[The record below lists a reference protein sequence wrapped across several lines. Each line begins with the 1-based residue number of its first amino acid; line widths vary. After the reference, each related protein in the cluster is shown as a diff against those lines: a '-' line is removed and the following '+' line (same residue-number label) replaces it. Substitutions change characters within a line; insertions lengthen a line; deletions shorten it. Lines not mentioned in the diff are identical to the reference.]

1 MTPIPLFPPRRI
13 LTADEREALQLLAR
27 SQDGCR
33 QSIMLARGLM
43 IGTLENLVRA
53 SLATAE
59 LRSIIV
65 TRRAMLVPWL
75 KITDAGRRALGTG
88 WTLR

>member
-1 MTPIPLFPPRRI
+1 MEPRK
-13 LTADEREALQLLAR
+13 LTSDEREALQLLAR

-43 IGTLENLVRA
+43 VETLENLVRT
-53 SLATAE
+53 SLATTE
-59 LRSIIV
+59 LRSIIAA
-65 TRRAMLVPWL
+65 RRAMLVPWM

-88 WTLR
+88 DGPR